1 MNQSSCIMKILRI
14 FGFCILCLSGIFS
27 VSHAQGGPGEPAYV
41 RMGAARVN
49 ITPEEPVP
57 MSGYAARTEPFTGV
71 HDSLFATALYFK
83 STDNSLL
90 LITADL
96 IGYSSQFIEET
107 RKKISEEIDVVPE
120 HILISAVHN
129 HGAPVS
135 KAYERDVP
143 ETVENYVKDLQKKFI
158 AISVRAAESITPVKM
173 GTGKGHCE
181 LNINRRAEFADGGIW
196 LGRASDKPC
205 DHEVSITRFDDLE
218 DRTLAVLINWPCHA
232 TASGPGNTQIT
243 GDWPGAAARY
253 FNKQAGDGV
262 VVSITAGASGD
273 INPIYGPGND
283 FNEIEAVGYHVGKTA
298 WESYRQIP
306 TMPVETLEALN
317 GTLVLPGKQRGK
329 DRFPQESYE
338 SGPDVEI
345 SLTAFRIG
353 HLVLAGIS
361 GELMNEIGTDIK
373 NRSPFSNTVL
383 MTHCN
388 GSSGYICTDKAF
400 AEGGY
405 EIQVTRLMPGA
416 ETALSSELLQMINR
430 L

>member
-1 MNQSSCIMKILRI
+1 MKHIRI
-14 FGFCILCLSGIFS
+14 FGFCILCLSGIS
-27 VSHAQGGPGEPAYV
+27 SIVYTQDGPGEPASV

-49 ITPEEPVP
+49 ITPEVPVP
-57 MSGYAARTEPFTGV
+57 MTGYASRTEPFTGV

-83 STDNSLL
+83 SPDNSLL

-96 IGYSSQFIEET
+96 IGYSRPFIDET
-107 RKKISEEIDVVPE
+107 RKKISAEIDMVPE
-120 HILISAVHN
+120 NIIISAVHN

-143 ETVENYVKDLQKKFI
+143 ESVENYVMELQKKFI
-158 AISVRAAESITPVKM
+158 AISVQAAENLTPIRM

-205 DHEVSITRFDDLE
+205 DHEVSVVRVDDL
-218 DRTLAVLINWPCHA
+218 DNRTLAVLINWPCHA

-243 GDWPGAAARY
+243 GDWPGAASRY
-253 FNKQAGDGV
+253 FNKQAGDGIV
-262 VVSITAGASGD
+262 VAITAGASGD
-273 INPIYGPGND
+273 INPIYGPGTD

-298 WESYRQIP
+298 WESYQQIS
-306 TMPVETLEALN
+306 TSPVENLEAIN
-317 GTLVLPGKQRGK
+317 STLILPGKKRSK
-329 DRFPQESYE
+329 DRFPQEVYE
-338 SGPDVEI
+338 PGPDVEI
-345 SLTAFRIG
+345 SLSAFRIG

-361 GELMNEIGTDIK
+361 GELMNEIGSAIMK
-373 NRSPFSNTVL
+373 QSPFRNTVIL
-383 MTHCN
+383 THCN

-400 AEGGY
+400 TEGGY

-416 ETALSSELLQMINR
+416 ETTLSSELLQMFNK

>member
-1 MNQSSCIMKILRI
+1 MKNIRLFGI
-14 FGFCILCLSGIFS
+14 FLLCLTGILS
-27 VSHAQGGPGEPAYV
+27 INHAQDVAGKPASV
-41 RMGAARVN
+41 RMGSTRVN
-49 ITPEEPVP
+49 ITPEVPVP
-57 MSGYAARTEPFTGV
+57 MTGYASRTEPYTGV
-71 HDSLFATALYFK
+71 HDSLFATALYFE
-83 STDNSLL
+83 SPDNALL

-96 IGYSSQFIEET
+96 IGYSFQFIEET
-107 RKKISEEIDVVPE
+107 RKRISAEIGMVPE
-120 HILISAVHN
+120 NIVISAVHN

-143 ETVENYVKDLQKKFI
+143 ETVEEYVQDLQDTFV
-158 AISVRAAESITPVKM
+158 AISVQASESLTPVKM
-173 GTGKGHCE
+173 GTGKSHCE

-218 DRTLAVLINWPCHA
+218 NRTLAVLINWPCHA

-243 GDWPGAAARY
+243 GDWPGAASRY
-253 FNKQAGDGV
+253 FNEQAGDEV
-262 VVSITAGASGD
+262 VVAITAGASGD

-298 WESYRQIP
+298 WESYQQIS
-306 TMPVETLEALN
+306 TLPVETLEALN
-317 GTLVLPGKQRGK
+317 TTLILPGKKRGE
-329 DRFPQESYE
+329 DRFPQETYE
-338 SGPDVEI
+338 PGPDVEI
-345 SLTAFRIG
+345 SLTTFRIG

-373 NRSPFSNTVL
+373 KKSPFSNTVI

-416 ETALSSELLQMINR
+416 ETVVRSELLQMISG